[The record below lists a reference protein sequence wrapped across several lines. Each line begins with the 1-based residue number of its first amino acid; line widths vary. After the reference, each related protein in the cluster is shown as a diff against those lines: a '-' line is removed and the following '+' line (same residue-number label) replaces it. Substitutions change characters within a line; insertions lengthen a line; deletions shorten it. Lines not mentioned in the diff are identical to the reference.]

1 MSEPMKRRGM
11 SGKDVITV
19 GIFSAIYF
27 VINFAFMLLGGLHPL
42 LWILMPGFIA
52 LFTGIPYLMMCAK
65 VQKVGSVLLMGL
77 ITGLIYYV
85 TGQFTVV
92 ILVSFVLACG
102 LAELT
107 RGLTHYRSMAGNLVS
122 FVLFSVGMVGSP
134 LPIWLMREDFL
145 RQITEQGM
153 PADYVNTLAA
163 LSSTG
168 MLVVLFLA
176 PIVAPSSGASSPGPC
191 SASTLRRPAWCEMKA
206 EQRIFDP
213 RAGLWLLI
221 AANMIAFRPHT
232 FRLELT
238 LIGLLLV
245 LMLGHGRLTMA
256 VKWAVGYCALVVFQQ
271 FILPVSPMVIATSFT
286 IFATYTRRMFPCLM
300 TGALMLTCTPLRY
313 LIVGLRQLHIPQ
325 KLIVAI
331 SVTLRY
337 FPAIREEVGYI
348 RDAMKLR
355 NIRGLDRLECTVMPL
370 MVSATE
376 TAEEL
381 SAAAVTRGIENPARK
396 TSAVSLR
403 ISPLDFLGMLAGLA
417 LLVISFV
424 VQ

>member
-1 MSEPMKRRGM
+1 
-11 SGKDVITV
+11 
-19 GIFSAIYF
+19 
-27 VINFAFMLLGGLHPL
+27 
-42 LWILMPGFIA
+42 
-52 LFTGIPYLMMCAK
+52 
-65 VQKVGSVLLMGL
+65 
-77 ITGLIYYV
+77 
-85 TGQFTVV
+85 
-92 ILVSFVLACG
+92 
-102 LAELT
+102 
-107 RGLTHYRSMAGNLVS
+107 
-122 FVLFSVGMVGSP
+122 
-134 LPIWLMREDFL
+134 
-145 RQITEQGM
+145 
-153 PADYVNTLAA
+153 
-163 LSSTG
+163 
-168 MLVVLFLA
+168 
-176 PIVAPSSGASSPGPC
+176 
-191 SASTLRRPAWCEMKA
+191 MKA
-206 EQRIFDP
+206 ERRIFDP
-213 RAGLWLLI
+213 RVGLWLLI
-221 AANMIAFRPHT
+221 AANMIAFRPHA
-232 FRLELT
+232 FWLELA

-256 VKWAVGYCALVVFQQ
+256 FKWAVGYCALVVFQQ

-300 TGALMLTCTPLRY
+300 TGALMLTCTPLRC
-313 LIVGLRQLHIPQ
+313 LIVSLRQLHIPQ

-355 NIRGLDRLECTVMPL
+355 DIRGLARLECTVMPL

-403 ISPLDFLGMLAGLA
+403 LSPLDFFGMLAGLA
-417 LLVISFV
+417 LLVLSFV